1 MDFVNN
7 EMIWSEKY
15 RPQKIRDCILPDN
28 LKATLQSYV
37 DAGHIPNLLLS
48 GKSGMGKTTAAKAM
62 LKELGLDYIVINASK
77 DGGIE
82 TLRVEIQKYA
92 SSMSLTGGRK
102 YVILDEADYLS
113 NATQPALRNFMEEY
127 SSGCGFILTC
137 NMKNRIIDAL
147 QSRTA
152 NIEFKIDKKD
162 LPKVVKE
169 FYDRASKIL
178 ELEGVKYDKKV
189 LVEVVKKYHP
199 DWRKTLNELQRYG
212 MSGNIDLGALSTITD
227 DSFSTLVNLVRNKN
241 FTDARQWVG
250 ENNNIDAEV
259 LIRKFYDHS
268 LKYLEPIQAA
278 QLIQILGEW
287 QFRSVSVPDQE
298 INNMAHI
305 TEIMASVTYK

>member
-1 MDFVNN
+1 
-7 EMIWSEKY
+7 
-15 RPQKIRDCILPDN
+15 
-28 LKATLQSYV
+28 
-37 DAGHIPNLLLS
+37 
-48 GKSGMGKTTAAKAM
+48 
-62 LKELGLDYIVINASK
+62 
-77 DGGIE
+77 
-82 TLRVEIQKYA
+82 
-92 SSMSLTGGRK
+92 
-102 YVILDEADYLS
+102 
-113 NATQPALRNFMEEY
+113 
-127 SSGCGFILTC
+127 
-137 NMKNRIIDAL
+137 
-147 QSRTA
+147 
-152 NIEFKIDKKD
+152 
-162 LPKVVKE
+162 
-169 FYDRASKIL
+169 
-178 ELEGVKYDKKV
+178 VKYDKKV